1 MAYQFNRADINEI
14 VRIVLRIRQRRND
27 EAMNLIDNFI
37 VYLRTYAM
45 DDVIDEFDTAL
56 NLLAGGFNQEAIN
69 TIFHYIH
76 DFNERDW
83 R

>member
-14 VRIVLRIRQRRND
+14 AYIVLVIRQGRND
-27 EAMNLIDNFI
+27 KAINLIDNFI

-56 NLLAGGFNQEAIN
+56 NLLAGEHNQEAIN

-76 DFNERDW
+76 DFNERD
-83 R
+83 RR